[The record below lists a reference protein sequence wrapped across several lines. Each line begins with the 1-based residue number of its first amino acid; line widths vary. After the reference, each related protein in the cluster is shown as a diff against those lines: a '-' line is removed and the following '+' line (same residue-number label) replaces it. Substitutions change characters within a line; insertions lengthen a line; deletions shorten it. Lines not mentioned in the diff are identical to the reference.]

1 MSLSDRQGFR
11 VTKARNLF
19 ILDKGKPV
27 ARPGRKTKG
36 RRIVSVGSL
45 VAEGVMLSRSVVSDE
60 EEVRFY
66 QHGALKA
73 SRGLALVFLGRRCC
87 RAGSEQRV
95 IPVGSREGTRAGME
109 EYR

>member
-1 MSLSDRQGFR
+1 MNLSDWQGFR

-27 ARPGRKTKG
+27 ARPGRKAKG

-45 VAEGVMLSRSVVSDE
+45 VAEGVMTNRSVVSDE

-66 QHGALKA
+66 QHGVLKA
-73 SRGLALVFLGRRCC
+73 GRGLALVFLGRRYCPTD
-87 RAGSEQRV
+87 SEV
-95 IPVGSREGTRAGME
+95 VCYSG
-109 EYR
+109 